1 LRLRLSALMFLQY
14 AVPGAVVPM
23 YSWRMQQ
30 LRFTADQTAACCAT
44 QAVATVLAP
53 LVVGHVAD
61 RWFPAERCLAVCA
74 LLAGID
80 LWVLAD
86 LRTPGAVFAATLVF
100 WLLSGPASLLG
111 TAICFSHLPHPERQF
126 GPTRMWGTVGWM
138 AAAWV
143 LAGLLA
149 GLSCD
154 LAIAFRL
161 GAVLAVVLA
170 AWALRLP
177 HTPPRKPGPD
187 EMAAPLAALRLL
199 RGLPFAVY
207 GACALGVSMT
217 LAFTTQGTP
226 LLLRQLGMAEDRGPL
241 TLTLAQATEV
251 ATLGLL
257 PMFLLRMGLRGTM
270 LLGLGSWTAALCLL
284 ARGRPLELVVGS
296 QVFNGLC
303 ISGFWVAGQM
313 FVNRAAGDGLRA
325 SAQSLLTFVNG
336 LGLLGGNLLVGWLRD
351 RTGDDL
357 PQVFAVGAAVMAGL
371 LLLFGAAFRLPA
383 AGQAG
388 AGPSPAGSDHGP

>member
-1 LRLRLSALMFLQY
+1 MRLRLSGLMFLQY
-14 AVPGAVVPM
+14 AVPGAVWPM
-23 YSWRMQQ
+23 YSWRLQK
-30 LRFTADQTAACCAT
+30 LHFSPGETAACCAT

-61 RWFPAERCLAVCA
+61 RWVPAERFLVVCA

-86 LRTPGAVFAATLVF
+86 LCTPGAVFAATLAF
-100 WLLSGPASLLG
+100 WLLIGPAMLLG
-111 TAICFSHLPHPERQF
+111 TAICFTHLPHPDRQF

-138 AAAWV
+138 VGAWM
-143 LAGLLA
+143 LAGLLLNPA
-149 GLSCD
+149 WD
-154 LAIAFRL
+154 LAVAFRL
-161 GAVLAVVLA
+161 GAVLAVALA

-177 HTPPRKPGPD
+177 HTPPQKPAG
-187 EMAAPLAALRLL
+187 EGGVAAPVAALRLL

-217 LAFTTQGTP
+217 WSFSTQGTP
-226 LLLRQLGMAEDRGPL
+226 LLLRQLGMPEDQGPL
-241 TLTLAQATEV
+241 TLTLAQVTEV
-251 ATLGLL
+251 VTLGLL

-270 LLGLGSWTAALCLL
+270 LLGLGSWTVALCLL
-284 ARGRPLELVVGS
+284 ACGRPLGLVIGS

-313 FVNRAAGDGLRA
+313 FVNRSAGGGLRA

-336 LGLLGGNLLVGWLRD
+336 LGMLGGNLLVGWLRD
-351 RTGDDL
+351 WTGDDL
-357 PQVFAVGAAVMAGL
+357 PRVFAVGAAVMAGL
-371 LLLFGAAFRLPA
+371 LLLFLAAFRDRPA
-383 AGQAG
+383 AGT
-388 AGPSPAGSDHGP
+388 